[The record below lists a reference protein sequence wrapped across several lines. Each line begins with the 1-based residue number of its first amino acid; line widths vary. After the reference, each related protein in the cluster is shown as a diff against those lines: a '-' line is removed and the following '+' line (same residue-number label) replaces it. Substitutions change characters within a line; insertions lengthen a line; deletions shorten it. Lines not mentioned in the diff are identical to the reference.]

1 MTLIFI
7 HGVDDRVCLRLD
19 RGRISAS
26 QFTGWE
32 VNKLRVGVL
41 TVFALLAACTASPP
55 PQETTAEGLVRVPSR
70 AEGGVYRDLDADFT
84 RYKRLMIEPL
94 TVEFLEG
101 WRKQHPDVADTEL
114 RRIQLEAAKDF
125 REVFTK
131 ILVDEG
137 PFELAEVR
145 EADVFVVVPRLLD
158 LDIPAPVTDLD
169 AGDKTFSPRPVSLQM
184 TGELRDGVNGEI
196 LLRVIRI
203 EGEPYYMFNDIRQA
217 NRLTN
222 AREIRLSME
231 RWSRLVSEAIDVA
244 KATKPPDPHAK

>member
-1 MTLIFI
+1 M
-7 HGVDDRVCLRLD
+7 HR
-19 RGRISAS
+19 
-26 QFTGWE
+26 Q
-32 VNKLRVGVL
+32 
-41 TVFALLAACTASPP
+41 PP
-55 PQETTAEGLVRVPSR
+55 AQETTADGLVRVPSR

-94 TVEFLEG
+94 TVEFHEG
-101 WRKQHPDVADTEL
+101 WRKQHPDVPDTEL

-125 REVFTK
+125 REAFTK
-131 ILVDEG
+131 IMVDEG

-158 LDIPAPVTDLD
+158 LEIPAPEPDLD
-169 AGDKTFSPRPVSLQM
+169 AGKQSYSPRPVSLQM
-184 TGELRDGVNGEI
+184 TGELRDGVSGEI

-203 EGEPYYMFNDIRQA
+203 DSEDYYSFNEIRHA

-244 KATKPPDPHAK
+244 KATKPPDPRAK